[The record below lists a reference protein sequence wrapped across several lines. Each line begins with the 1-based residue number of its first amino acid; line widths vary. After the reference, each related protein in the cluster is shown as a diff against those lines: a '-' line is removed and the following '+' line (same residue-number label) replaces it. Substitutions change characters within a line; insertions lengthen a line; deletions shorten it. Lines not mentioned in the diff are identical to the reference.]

1 MSPHNFSDKN
11 IDAKGIALTLSGVKA
26 GFQDGK
32 NRRCEIPQA
41 VAYLKI

>member
-11 IDAKGIALTLSGVKA
+11 IDAKGIALTLSGVQA
-26 GFQDGK
+26 GLQDDE

-41 VAYLKI
+41 IAYLKI